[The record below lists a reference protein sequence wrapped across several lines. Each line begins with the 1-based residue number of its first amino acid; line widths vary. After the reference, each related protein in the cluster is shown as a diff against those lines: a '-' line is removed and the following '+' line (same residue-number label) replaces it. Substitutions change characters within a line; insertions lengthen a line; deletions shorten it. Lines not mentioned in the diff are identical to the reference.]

1 MLNICII
8 YMTDKNELVN
18 NVKNWINIDND
29 IKELQKIIKE
39 KRKEKKVYTEKL
51 VDIMKSNDIDCFD
64 MKSGKLVYSRRTVKA
79 PLSKKHLFSSLSQ
92 YFKNN
97 KDIIDELGQFILDS
111 RAEKVRENI
120 KRK

>member
-18 NVKNWINIDND
+18 NVKNWISIDND
-29 IKELQKIIKE
+29 IKELQKVIKE

-79 PLSKKHLFSSLSQ
+79 ALSKKHLFTSLSQ

>member
-8 YMTDKNELVN
+8 YMGDKGELIN
-18 NVKNWINIDND
+18 NVKNWIEIDND
-29 IKELQKIIKE
+29 IKELQKVIKE
-39 KRKEKKVYTEKL
+39 KRKEKKLYTGKL
-51 VDIMKSNDIDCFD
+51 LDIMKSNDIDCFD
-64 MKSGKLVYSRRTVKA
+64 MKSGKLIYSRRTVKA

>member
-1 MLNICII
+1 
-8 YMTDKNELVN
+8 MTDKNELVN
-18 NVKNWINIDND
+18 NVKNWISIDND
-29 IKELQKIIKE
+29 IKELQKVIKE

-79 PLSKKHLFSSLSQ
+79 ALSKKHLFTSLSQ

-111 RAEKVRENI
+111 RAEKIRENI

>member
-29 IKELQKIIKE
+29 IKELQKVIKE
-39 KRKEKKVYTEKL
+39 KRKEKKLYTGKL
-51 VDIMKSNDIDCFD
+51 VEIMKSNDIDCFD
-64 MKSGKLVYSRRTVKA
+64 MKSGKLIYSRRTVKA

>member
-1 MLNICII
+1 MFNIFII
-8 YMTDKNELVN
+8 YMAEKRDLIN
-18 NVKNWINIDND
+18 NVKNWIDIDND
-29 IKELQKIIKE
+29 IKELQKVIKE

-51 VDIMKSNDIDCFD
+51 VEIMKSNEIDCFD
-64 MKSGKLVYSRRTVKA
+64 MKSGKLIYSRRTVKA
-79 PLSKKHLFSSLSQ
+79 PLSKKHLFNSLSQ

-97 KDIIDELGQFILDS
+97 KEIIDELGQFILDS

>member
-29 IKELQKIIKE
+29 IKELQKVIKE

>member
-51 VDIMKSNDIDCFD
+51 VDIMKSNEIDCFD

-111 RAEKVRENI
+111 RAEKIRENI

>member
-1 MLNICII
+1 MFNICII

-18 NVKNWINIDND
+18 NVKNWISIDND
-29 IKELQKIIKE
+29 IKELQKVIKE

-51 VDIMKSNDIDCFD
+51 VDIMKSNEIDCFD

>member
-29 IKELQKIIKE
+29 IKELQKVIKE
-39 KRKEKKVYTEKL
+39 KRKEKKLYTGKL

-64 MKSGKLVYSRRTVKA
+64 MKSGKLIYSRRTVKA
-79 PLSKKHLFSSLSQ
+79 PLSKKHLLSSLSQ

>member
-29 IKELQKIIKE
+29 IKELQKVIKE
-39 KRKEKKVYTEKL
+39 KRKEKKLYTGKL

-64 MKSGKLVYSRRTVKA
+64 MKSGKLIYSRRTVKA

-97 KDIIDELGQFILDS
+97 KDIIEELGQFILDS

>member
-29 IKELQKIIKE
+29 IKELQKVIKE
-39 KRKEKKVYTEKL
+39 KRKEKKLYTGKL

-64 MKSGKLVYSRRTVKA
+64 MKSGKLIYSRRTVKA